1 MIAGSVLSTLFSA
14 YGRLVKVTGW
24 ELEHETRRVLLS
36 GPQYKSM
43 ERLDESVRL
52 LKDTLDS
59 LEEAVETLHIQTKD
73 VSGLQQ
79 TLHTRSLFDVLPERI
94 VLQRPLRIQKV
105 VKPLIEKDSMAL
117 AGLFSKY
124 KKKRLILEQQSKI
137 AKLKLETLNG

>member
-1 MIAGSVLSTLFSA
+1 
-14 YGRLVKVTGW
+14 
-24 ELEHETRRVLLS
+24 
-36 GPQYKSM
+36 M

-52 LKDTLDS
+52 LNGTLAS

-79 TLHTRSLFDVLPERI
+79 TLHTRPLFDVLPERI

-105 VKPLIEKDSMAL
+105 VKPLIEKDSATL
-117 AGLFSKY
+117 AGLLSKY

-137 AKLKLETLNG
+137 VKLKLETLNG